1 MRIFIFFIL
10 TIFTSYLLS
19 QQVMQ
24 FYGLGQSDVIY
35 SMAKPKDGG
44 LIFAGSTTTF
54 SNGGSDLWVI
64 KSDDSLNFEWQRNFG
79 NASDESG
86 REIFSY
92 EDEIIIIGHRISK
105 NSSAIWIL
113 AINHK
118 GEKIW
123 DKIHSSRNNITLHS
137 IEKIDESS
145 YLITGEEVT
154 KNNSLQGFIMLLNGR
169 AELVWKKVYGG
180 KFADGLLHT

>member
-1 MRIFIFFIL
+1 
-10 TIFTSYLLS
+10 
-19 QQVMQ
+19 MQ
-24 FYGLGQSDVIY
+24 FYGLGKSDVIY
-35 SMAKPKDGG
+35 SMTKPKDGG

-54 SNGGSDLWVI
+54 SSGGSDLWVI

-79 NASDESG
+79 NESDESG

-113 AINHK
+113 ALNYK
-118 GEKIW
+118 GEKVW
-123 DKIHSSRNNITLHS
+123 DKIHSSKNNITLHS
-137 IEKIDESS
+137 IEKVDESS
-145 YLITGEEVT
+145 YLITGEELT

-169 AELVWKKVYGG
+169 AELVWRKVYGG
-180 KFADGLLHT
+180 KFADGLLHTKKIKNNTY